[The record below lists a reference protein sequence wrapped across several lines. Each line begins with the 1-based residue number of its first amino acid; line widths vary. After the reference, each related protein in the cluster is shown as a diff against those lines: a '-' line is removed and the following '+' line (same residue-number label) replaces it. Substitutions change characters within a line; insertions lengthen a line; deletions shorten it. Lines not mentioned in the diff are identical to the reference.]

1 MLTQTLTTLTSAPG
15 TETVLSGGL
24 RLKFKNDGG
33 RNRLLCYRRG
43 ARPSWM
49 ELGMVRREL
58 ESRIAPGRV
67 VAGSGYWRHGE
78 YECFTFSWEVAM

>member
-1 MLTQTLTTLTSAPG
+1 MLTQIITTLTQGPSA
-15 TETVLSGGL
+15 ETALSGGL
-24 RLKFKNDGG
+24 RLRFKNDGG

-43 ARPSWM
+43 VRPSWT
-49 ELGMVRREL
+49 ELGIVRREL
-58 ESRIAPGRV
+58 ENGIAAGRV